1 MKCYMGHFGGRRSS
15 FMTKTGKQVIK
26 VAEITPEETKGG
38 ELEKIVVDQQAKQI
52 LPYGRQRI
60 TPEMQAKIDAR
71 EEFLNRSGVN
81 KLSNEVKSPPYN
93 AVISKTPSL
102 IDKEVPVLKTDENPK
117 KSNTGIIVGAAA
129 LGIAAYLYSQE

>member
-1 MKCYMGHFGGRRSS
+1 MGHFGGRRSS
-15 FMTKTGKQVIK
+15 FMTKVSKK

-60 TPEMQAKIDAR
+60 TPEMQARIDAR
-71 EEFLNRSGVN
+71 EEFLKSDRSLN

-117 KSNTGIIVGAAA
+117 KSNTGLIFGAVA
-129 LGIAAYLYSQE
+129 LGVVTYLYTQE